1 MISTKELRIGNFVEF
16 RHRHRDGGETNT
28 IISVEAI
35 SVCEVGVV
43 GKGVT
48 VSSNDIHPI
57 QLTRE
62 VIEACGADISHTEY
76 VCKASNMRVCYDTA
90 KIHAGDI
97 EFCLYRDDSDDV
109 FVLSTEGD
117 LDFVKISSLHQ
128 LQNLIFTLSGEEL
141 AISCEQ
147 LNNAPNRNNKRK

>member
-16 RHRHRDGGETNT
+16 RHRHRDGDETNI
-28 IISVEAI
+28 IISVESI
-35 SVCEVGVV
+35 SGIEVGVV

-57 QLTRE
+57 PLTRE

-109 FVLSTEGD
+109 FVLSTEGE

-128 LQNLIFTLSGEEL
+128 LQNLIFTLSEEEL

-147 LNNAPNRNNKRK
+147 LNNAPNINNKRI